1 MERLL
6 ALCAFSVASTLAL
19 NTTRAGHRTTA
30 GVQQTEIE
38 SVGADVVQ
46 STMDWAAALP
56 FDGVATA
63 VTAAELT
70 LPAGFGSGASWQ
82 AVADLDDCHN
92 KTTVVAV
99 AGPSGTLAYTLS
111 ARVEYVA
118 KVGTQWQV
126 SALRTTAK
134 QLTLQMSG
142 PRYPRPVVVSRVYTL
157 AGI

>member
-19 NTTRAGHRTTA
+19 NTTKAGHRTTA

-46 STMDWAAALP
+46 SAMDRAAMLP

-63 VTAAELT
+63 ATAADLT
-70 LPAGFGSGASWQ
+70 LPAGFGGGALWG
-82 AVADLDDCHN
+82 AVADLDDYDR
-92 KTTVVAV
+92 KTTVVSV
-99 AGPSGTLAYTLS
+99 TGPSGALDFTLS

-118 KVGTQWQV
+118 KVGMQWQA
-126 SALRTTAK
+126 SAVRTTAK
-134 QLTLQMSG
+134 QLTLRMRG
-142 PRYPRPVVVSRVYTL
+142 PRYRDDVVLSRVYTL
-157 AGI
+157 ADI